1 MASGSEAV
9 ARFSLEMDSNASSV
23 AGDSSRALADLQTQI
38 QGDTVALREMQKA
51 LRNLQGGS
59 AVNIQVARDL
69 KDRIAAQKAT
79 IASTTQQYVQMG
91 GTFKDIGKGGK
102 DAGAGL
108 KNLGELVQAA
118 PGPLGKLTSSLG
130 GLEGALAGGALAAG
144 LVAVAAAIVAVAAAA
159 VVGTAA
165 LLKFGVGVADAR
177 RSELLHLDALTKL
190 RYGYLR
196 LAGGFQP
203 AADKASF
210 LQSTIDS
217 VSSSVA
223 LGRDEVSKYADELYR
238 TGLRGGNLQAALEGV
253 AITSATQGETAA
265 AAFKGMALGAGLAGK
280 SIKALSDDVKAR
292 LGGIAAAQMLSL
304 DVQSKKLHESFA
316 MLFSGLKID
325 KLLSGVKQ
333 ITDLFSQ
340 SSASGKA
347 LKALIE
353 GLFGPLIDQVSGP
366 ASLLVKRFFQG
377 MIIAALQ
384 VGIVILKLRN
394 WFRETFGDTKLFKN
408 LDLMR
413 LAVAAG
419 EIALYSLASAVVITG
434 VALAGLAVAM
444 LLPFAVV
451 GLLAYGIYRGVKA
464 LGSLAIAATEA
475 GTNIVKGLVDGIKS
489 GANWVITAIEN
500 LGTSAMKAFR
510 AKLGIASPSRVAMR
524 SAIEVPRGVA
534 GGIRQGQP
542 EVHRA
547 VQSLVVMPTRQ
558 PGARNAGRSLISIST
573 PRPGPRSAERSLVSL
588 PTRRQGDRRRDGVG
602 DQASVGASIFGSRP
616 APPPP
621 ARAMPSVQ
629 IGELHVHS
637 ATDNPE
643 SFGEAVKVAV
653 FKLFAGS
660 ATELGA
666 EVP

>member
-1 MASGSEAV
+1 MASGSDAV

-23 AGDSSRALADLQTQI
+23 AGDSSRALADLQTKI

-91 GTFKDIGKGGK
+91 GTFKDIQKGGK
-102 DAGAGL
+102 EAGAGL
-108 KNLGELVQAA
+108 KELTQALQSA
-118 PGPLGKLTSSLG
+118 PGPLGKLTSSMG
-130 GLEGALAGGALAAG
+130 GLEAVLGGGALAGG
-144 LVAVAAAIVAVAAAA
+144 LVAVAAAIVAVTAAA

-165 LLKFGVGVADAR
+165 LLKYGIGVADAR

-190 RYGYLR
+190 RYGYLG

-223 LGRDEVSKYADELYR
+223 IGRDQVSKYAEELYR

-304 DVQSKKLHESFA
+304 DVQAKKLHESFA

-333 ITDLFSQ
+333 ITELFSQ

-377 MIIAALQ
+377 MIIAALE

-394 WFRETFGDTKLFKN
+394 WFRDTFGDTKLFKN
-408 LDLMR
+408 MDLMR
-413 LAVAAG
+413 LAVTAG
-419 EIALYSLASAVVITG
+419 KLALYGLVGAIVLTG
-434 VALAGLAVAM
+434 VVLANLAALVM
-444 LLPFAVV
+444 LPFVAV

-464 LGSLAIAATEA
+464 LGSLAVAAGEA
-475 GTNIVKGLVDGIKS
+475 GLNIVKGLVDGIKS
-489 GANWVITAIEN
+489 GANWVIQAISN
-500 LGTSAMKAFR
+500 LGTSAMKAFKE
-510 AKLGIASPSRVAMR
+510 KLGIASPSRVAMR
-524 SAIEVPRGVA
+524 AAIEVPRGVA

-547 VQSLVVMPTRQ
+547 VQSLVVLPNKQPAARQ
-558 PGARNAGRSLISIST
+558 AGRSLIS
-573 PRPGPRSAERSLVSL
+573 L
-588 PTRRQGDRRRDGVG
+588 PTRRTGDRRREGVG
-602 DQASVGASIFGSRP
+602 VQAGVGASIFGSRP
-616 APPPP
+616 AAPTP

-643 SFGEAVKVAV
+643 SFGEAVRAAV
-653 FKLFAGS
+653 DKIFAGS